1 MNFFVQILGII
12 SWVLLTVSYWQ
23 KKKLNLIVLQL
34 IGYILYAIHF
44 FLLDGLSGAL
54 CNIAGIIVLFL
65 LLIKEK
71 TNKKCY
77 WVILLILLL
86 YIPIGIYSYSGLYSI
101 LPILA
106 SIIPLISTWA
116 KNIIIIKFGG
126 IIGSLCWLIYALFVN
141 SYSTIIT
148 EIIFIISTGVAIVF
162 NNKKKSK

>member
-1 MNFFVQILGII
+1 MNFFIQILGMIA
-12 SWVLLTVSYWQ
+12 WGLLTVSYWQ

-34 IGYILYAIHF
+34 IAYILYAIHF
-44 FLLDGLSGAL
+44 ALLDGLSGAL

-71 TNKKCY
+71 SNKKSY
-77 WVILLILLL
+77 WMMLLILLL

-106 SIIPLISTWA
+106 SIIPLMFNWQ
-116 KNIIIIKFGG
+116 KNIVVIKIGG
-126 IIGSLCWLIYALFVN
+126 IIGSLFWLIYALFVN

-148 EIIFIISTGVAIVF
+148 EIIFIISTVVALFF
-162 NNKKKSK
+162 NNKKKLK